1 LKNKGEPDTFHIMK
15 KCGLSHKIR
24 YLVFILFIS
33 FSSMA
38 YGDEVNEMPS
48 YYQTLIDRLSQ
59 EGFDFE
65 FLSKLLR
72 DSRAGF
78 IPELTT
84 ISLISRETPESYAQ
98 FLSPESILLSK
109 KFLLQNLKILR
120 QMEQQ
125 FNVDKEVIVVI
136 LLVESRFG
144 ENIGK
149 YRVIPTLASMA
160 LMGSTEI
167 LQKTYLSFQEINP
180 ELSCEWIEGLAKRK
194 AEWAYQELKCFLKIV
209 QNEKIDP
216 LEVFGSY
223 AGAMGMPQF
232 IPSSYL
238 TYAVSKNSLERW
250 LLSKEEAIFSIGNYL
265 KSHGWKKNLTM
276 NQKKQILYRY
286 NQSDPYVETILQVA
300 QKIKSQSPNSKP
312 QINTNNQLPK
322 SR

>member
-1 LKNKGEPDTFHIMK
+1 MK
-15 KCGLSHKIR
+15 KCALSYKIQ

-38 YGDEVNEMPS
+38 YGNNANEMPS

-59 EGFDFE
+59 EGFGFE
-65 FLSKLLR
+65 FLSKLLK
-72 DSRAGF
+72 DPRAVF
-78 IPELTT
+78 IPELTV
-84 ISLISRETPESYAQ
+84 ISLISRETPEAYAQ
-98 FLSPESILLSK
+98 FLSPESILLAK

-125 FNVDKEVIVVI
+125 FNVDKEVIVAI

-180 ELSCEWIEGLAKRK
+180 ELSYEWIEGLAKRK
-194 AEWAYQELKCFLKIV
+194 AEWAYHELKCFLKIV
-209 QNEKIDP
+209 QSEKIDP
-216 LEVFGSY
+216 LEIYGSY

-265 KSHGWKKNLTM
+265 KSHGWNRNLSTK
-276 NQKKQILYRY
+276 KKQQILLYY
-286 NQSDPYVETILQVA
+286 NRSEPYVETILQVA
-300 QKIKSQSPNSKP
+300 QKIKSQSPNSKL
-312 QINTNNQLPK
+312 QINTNNQLPNNQNANL
-322 SR
+322 